1 MPVFLTVLRYTVI
14 AAAMAV
20 PVWVV
25 LLHPRRQHPAL
36 ARLRQFRYAHRGLHD
51 KPRIPENSLAAF
63 RAAAE
68 HGFGA
73 ELDVHL
79 TKDGRLAVIHDSSLQ
94 RTCGADGIVEELT
107 AAELAQFR
115 LEDTDE
121 PIPFLEDVLPLFEGK
136 APLIVELKAYRGNHA
151 ALTDAALECLD
162 RFSAEYCVE
171 SFDPR
176 CVVHLRKRRPEIVR
190 GQLTENFL
198 KSGGDLSLLQR
209 LAMTYLL
216 FHPAAQPDF
225 VACRFEDRGMIANRI
240 ACRLWGTQAVSWTIR
255 TPQELQTA
263 EADGNVVI
271 FEQFI
276 PEKEKS

>member
-1 MPVFLTVLRYTVI
+1 MPVLLTLLRYLFI
-14 AAAMAV
+14 FASMAV
-20 PVWVV
+20 LLWIV
-25 LLHPRRQHPAL
+25 LLHPRRQHPGL
-36 ARLRQFRYAHRGLHD
+36 AQLRPFRYAHRGLHD
-51 KPRIPENSLAAF
+51 KPRIPENSLSAF

-94 RTCGADGIVEELT
+94 RTCGAEGIVEDLT

-115 LEDTDE
+115 LEGTDE
-121 PIPFLEDVLPLFEGK
+121 TIPFLEDVLPLFEGK
-136 APLIVELKAYRGNHA
+136 APLIVELKTHRGNHA
-151 ALTDAALECLD
+151 ALTQAALDCLA

-176 CVVHLRKRRPEIVR
+176 CVFWLKKHRPDIVR

-198 KSGGDLSLLQR
+198 KTGPQLPWLIR
-209 LAMTYLL
+209 FAMTHLL
-216 FHPAAQPDF
+216 YNIGTQPDF
-225 VACRFEDRGMIANRI
+225 VACRFEDRALPANRI
-240 ACRLWGTQAVSWTIR
+240 ACRLWGTQAVSWTVR
-255 TPQELQTA
+255 TPQDLQAA
-263 EADGNVVI
+263 EAEGCIVI

-276 PEKEKS
+276 PEKEEK